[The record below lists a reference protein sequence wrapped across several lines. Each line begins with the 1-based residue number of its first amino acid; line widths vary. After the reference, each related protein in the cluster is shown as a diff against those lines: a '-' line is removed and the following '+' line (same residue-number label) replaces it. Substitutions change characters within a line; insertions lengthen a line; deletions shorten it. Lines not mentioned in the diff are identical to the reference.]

1 MLLRALGI
9 RNKNMNSLFF
19 DMLEEIG
26 KNLFV
31 FYPSNI
37 GSNVY
42 ILCGKKI
49 ALIDSSI
56 KENERDIIEALSSLK
71 IEPHEVSY
79 LLFTHAHADHIGCSH
94 LFKNAKKYMHSADA
108 EYVELQDAHYTLS
121 SITSQEEFPNID
133 TKLEDGN
140 VIKIDPFVLKVIH
153 TPGHTRGSVCFYD
166 ERQKLLFSGDTL
178 FMDSCGR
185 TDLPGGDEEQLIDS
199 LLKIKFLDF
208 KLLLPGHGVIF
219 KGNQVANIDAILKS
233 LKAKYI

>member
-1 MLLRALGI
+1 
-9 RNKNMNSLFF
+9 MNAFFF
-19 DMLEEIG
+19 DMLEELG

-42 ILCGKKI
+42 VLCGKSI

-56 KENERDIIEALSSLK
+56 KANEKDLIDALKSLK

-79 LLFTHAHADHIGCSH
+79 VLFTHAHADHIGCGN
-94 LFKNAKKYMHSADA
+94 LFKNAKKYMHAVDA
-108 EYVELQDAHYTLS
+108 EHVELHDMQYTLS
-121 SITSQEEFPNID
+121 NLTEQDEFPSIE
-133 TKLEDGN
+133 TKLEDGDL
-140 VIKIDPFVLKVIH
+140 IKIEPFSLKVIH
-153 TPGHTRGSVCFYD
+153 TPGHTHGSVCFYD

-178 FMDSCGR
+178 FMGACGR
-185 TDLPGGDEEQLIDS
+185 TDLPGGNEDQLIES

-208 KLLLPGHGVIF
+208 KVLLPGHGVVF
-219 KGNQVANIDAILKS
+219 KGNQLANIDAILKS